1 MARWQRDPTMRLK
14 MTYLLVAVEALAIGG
29 NVYPIFGAY
38 LYQLCILMGGTVAD
52 PLISAGA
59 SNVLTLV
66 VAVASLI
73 LAIVVGVAYARGRA
87 WARKALIAAN
97 VVLVALGVIWF
108 LKNRLAGSRQDTMA
122 AMAGLLL
129 PIVTLFPLLWPLL
142 VFRSAGAVADDDTQG
157 RE

>member
-14 MTYLLVAVEALAIGG
+14 MTYLLVAVEALAIAV

-38 LYQLCILMGGTVAD
+38 LYQVCIRMGSTAAD

-59 SNVLTLV
+59 ANVLTLV
-66 VAVASLI
+66 VAVVC
-73 LAIVVGVAYARGRA
+73 LALAVAVGVAYARGRA

-108 LKNRLAGSRQDTMA
+108 LKNRMAGSRQDTMA

-142 VFRSAGAVADDDTQG
+142 VFRPAGAAGDDTQG
-157 RE
+157 GE